1 MDTFSNRAAL
11 VDTDTGSSFTRFDIG
26 GATMTVE
33 ITEHP
38 YRRLKGKAFVTL
50 TDDIV
55 ALVDDDEWERVLG
68 LRLKLPGGCEVDVS
82 DARIDRALEDIEEC
96 DEDWQDAAKRRPGL
110 FAILPSAD
118 GGSGRYGLMV
128 PLVVNDA
135 DLPRVRVL
143 VRLEVLGQ
151 SFQAIARGAGVK
163 ARAEDGTATAPT
175 ICRHT
180 KGEMGK
186 TKCRG
191 CFRRWWIAEA
201 RKVGLPDG

>member
-1 MDTFSNRAAL
+1 
-11 VDTDTGSSFTRFDIG
+11 
-26 GATMTVE
+26 MTVE
-33 ITEHP
+33 ISEHP
-38 YRRLKGKAFVTL
+38 YRRLRGKSFVTL
-50 TDDIV
+50 TDDLAV
-55 ALVDDDEWERVLG
+55 LVNDDGWEPLLG
-68 LRLKLPGGCEVDVS
+68 LLMTLPGGCELDVD
-82 DARIDRALEDIEEC
+82 DAELDRALEDIEEC
-96 DEDWQDAAKRRPGL
+96 DGGWEDVARRRPDL
-110 FAILPSAD
+110 FAILPATD
-118 GGSGRYGLMV
+118 YGSGLYGLLV

-143 VRLEVLGQ
+143 VRLDVLGR
-151 SFQAIARGAGVK
+151 SFQAVDLGAGVK
-163 ARAEDGTATAPT
+163 ARAADGTATAPT